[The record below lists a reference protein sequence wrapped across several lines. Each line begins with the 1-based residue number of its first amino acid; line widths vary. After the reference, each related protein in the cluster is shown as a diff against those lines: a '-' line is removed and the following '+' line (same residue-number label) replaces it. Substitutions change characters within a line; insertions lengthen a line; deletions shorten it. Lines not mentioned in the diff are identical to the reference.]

1 MDDFLLSITEKDLHN
16 KSIEYHKCDIFS
28 LGMVLIKDCIGIKI
42 KQSTSTSRALGVSR
56 SKNEISSACEQLA
69 SSMIGD
75 RKNRPDAEGVLKDPF
90 FWKDANK
97 FLSFLQEVD
106 KCQRQNLDSKRRK
119 AIESDAIVKLF
130 TARDKSKTNWVD
142 FLNDNSDISKEIL
155 KYVREKIMDT
165 KSIFDLVNL
174 ILIIVSISIL
184 IFNSPL

>member
-28 LGMVLIKDCIGIKI
+28 LGMVLIK
-42 KQSTSTSRALGVSR
+42 
-56 SKNEISSACEQLA
+56 
-69 SSMIGD
+69 
-75 RKNRPDAEGVLKDPF
+75 DAEGVLKDPF